1 MWYYFVVFVKG
12 KCFLILPFFISKQH
26 DPWQN
31 SISFCLC
38 HSNMIRFKSVAIVSR
53 TRGYCYSQHTQVAL
67 LIPFIHICCS
77 TSWLARCS
85 RCEQDIFFFQQWWL
99 KVGKTVFDSIL
110 QHRFESENKWPCVLY
125 HCLTSEFE
133 SRKV

>member
-85 RCEQDIFFFQQWWL
+85 RCEQDIFFFSTMVVKSGKDSVWFNTAAQIWKWKQVALCIISLSNQWVW
-99 KVGKTVFDSIL
+99 K
-110 QHRFESENKWPCVLY
+110 
-125 HCLTSEFE
+125 
-133 SRKV
+133 

>member
-53 TRGYCYSQHTQVAL
+53 TRGYCYSQHTQLAL

-85 RCEQDIFFFQQWWL
+85 RCEQDIFFFFNNDGSKWERQCLIQYCSTDL
-99 KVGKTVFDSIL
+99 KVKTSGLVYYII
-110 QHRFESENKWPCVLY
+110 V
-125 HCLTSEFE
+125 
-133 SRKV
+133 